1 MKSNYLPWTKR
12 EILERGTHIP
22 FIVKFPKGHMPER

>member
-22 FIVKFPKGHMPER
+22 FIVKFPIKVHMPE